1 MTLATQITFRHM
13 EPSPALEAEVRKE
26 AFALERFCNQIKS
39 CRVVITAPQHRE
51 YGGLIKVRI
60 DVGFHSEDLVV
71 EHNPSLHTDARTR
84 EAIRQTGQSEP
95 NREHRDPAGAI
106 RDAFQEMRRRLHA
119 CMEKLR
125 GQAKQ
130 HEGISSGT
138 VTKLSP
144 ADDFGFLDSEGHG
157 VYFHRNSVLD
167 GHFDRLR
174 LGSRVRFVEEI
185 GEKGPQASSVR
196 LVRSALQGRRAANFA
211 LLPAAG
217 RLPRCAHTI
226 KEKGSQ

>member
-1 MTLATQITFRHM
+1 MTVTPQITFRHM
-13 EPSPALEAEVRKE
+13 ETAPALEAEVRKQ
-26 AFALERFCNQIKS
+26 ALALARFSDQIKS

-51 YGGLIKVRI
+51 YGGLIQIRI
-60 DVGFHSEDLVV
+60 AVGLPGEELIV
-71 EHNPSLHTDARTR
+71 EHNPALHTDARAR
-84 EAIRQTGQSEP
+84 EAIRRVGESEP

-106 RDAFQEMRRRLHA
+106 HDAFEEMRRRLHS
-119 CMEKLR
+119 CTEKLR

-130 HEGISSGT
+130 HEGVSSGT

-144 ADDFGFLDSEGHG
+144 EEDFGFLDSEGRG

-174 LGSRVRFVEEI
+174 LGSRVRFVEEV

-196 LVRSALQGRRAANFA
+196 LVRPALQGRRAATIA
-211 LLPAAG
+211 LVPGAG
-217 RLPRCAHTI
+217 RR
-226 KEKGSQ
+226 GS